1 MDIAAFDRVKEIDGQ
16 KRLSMDYDTYFG
28 EMDLPE
34 EEKEKRKVFS
44 EELEKNILF
53 FFFLYQIAKAMV
65 MKMKN
70 LSNGN

>member
-1 MDIAAFDRVKEIDGQ
+1 MDIAAFDRVNEIDGQ

-28 EMDLPE
+28 EMNLSE

-44 EELEKNILF
+44 EELEKKF
-53 FFFLYQIAKAMV
+53 FFSFFFIKLRKQWI